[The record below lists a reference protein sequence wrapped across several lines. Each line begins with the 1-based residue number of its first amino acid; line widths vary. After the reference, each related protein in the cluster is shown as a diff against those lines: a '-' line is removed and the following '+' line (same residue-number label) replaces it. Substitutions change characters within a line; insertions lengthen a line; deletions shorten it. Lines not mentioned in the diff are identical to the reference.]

1 MRTYWLLGKIG
12 EPIMD
17 QTVSDEEL
25 QRSSRLSEDPGEVN
39 AEKSF
44 PMLNRPAQVAS
55 IDQSDAFHYDHHH
68 ANQEELP
75 GEITTIESPTYSASL
90 YYPMPGRST
99 KNGTHSS
106 NKDVAISLK
115 PGHHLEPPTTCTE
128 RRKTIISK

>member
-1 MRTYWLLGKIG
+1 MVTWHSAVWF
-12 EPIMD
+12 PILSSFRNNR

-55 IDQSDAFHYDHHH
+55 IDQSDAFHYDRHH

-99 KNGTHSS
+99 KNGTHS
-106 NKDVAISLK
+106 NGYIYLAWHI
-115 PGHHLEPPTTCTE
+115 
-128 RRKTIISK
+128 

>member
-12 EPIMD
+12 EPMMD

-25 QRSSRLSEDPGEVN
+25 ERCAKLSENPGELN

-44 PMLNRPAQVAS
+44 SMLSIPQVTNT
-55 IDQSDAFHYDHHH
+55 DQSDGFHYDHHH
-68 ANQEELP
+68 ASESELP

-99 KNGTHSS
+99 KNGTHS
-106 NKDVAISLK
+106 NDKAVAIS
-115 PGHHLEPPTTCTE
+115 PTTGHQLEPPTACTE
-128 RRKTIISK
+128 RSNTNISN